1 MHIMSD
7 TIMSAQGAKKRIV
20 AVSGGFDPVH
30 IGHIR
35 MFEEARALGDELV
48 VILNNDN
55 WLRAKK
61 GFVFMPEDERAEVL
75 RALRVVDRVVIT
87 THVPNDSDRSVIKAL
102 ASVVPDIFANG
113 GDRKNENDI
122 PEAAICKELGITM
135 DFNVGHGGKVQS
147 SSWLTESLRNHRE
160 DRPWGSF
167 ENHAHRDDWH
177 LKVITIHDGKR
188 TSLQHHTHRKET
200 WVVVEGTIAA
210 TVGNEEVI
218 LTQGGIVVVEP
229 EQRHRI
235 HAVGG
240 HAKLVEVSLGHFD
253 EDDITRHEDDYGRAH

>member
-1 MHIMSD
+1 MPQMNN
-7 TIMSAQGAKKRIV
+7 KKRVV

-48 VILNNDN
+48 IILNNDN
-55 WLRAKK
+55 WLMAKK
-61 GFVFMPEDERAEVL
+61 GFVFMPENERAEVL
-75 RALRVVDRVVIT
+75 RSLRVVDRVVIT
-87 THVPNDSDRSVIKAL
+87 KHLPNDPDRSVINAL
-102 ASVVPDIFANG
+102 AETRPDIFANG

-122 PEAAICKELGITM
+122 PEAAICRELGIEM

-147 SSWLTESLRNHRE
+147 SSWLTESLRNHHE

-177 LKVITIHDGKR
+177 LKVITVHDGKR
-188 TSLQHHTHRKET
+188 TSLQHHKHRKET
-200 WVVVEGTIAA
+200 WVVVEGTIRA
-210 TVGNEEVI
+210 TAGDKEV
-218 LTQGGIVVVEP
+218 LLSQGGIISVEP
-229 EQRHRI
+229 EEKHRI

-240 HAKLVEVSLGHFD
+240 NAKLVEVSLGYFD
-253 EDDITRHEDDYGRAH
+253 EDDIIRHEDDYGRLGA